1 MGVSFVRTMRV
12 LSLPILLC
20 LAASAHGF
28 FGKLLAKKKEASKSC
43 RTEELTSYSTEYST
57 QCDNAVGEVCSTEY
71 EEECADKQV
80 SRYEEECHDE
90 VVSQPQQSC
99 KAGGYNQV
107 CQAGHDVT
115 YERRCSKTCKEKKEK
130 EKGPLKSLISGI
142 KEKVVGVI
150 SLLKAEKEEEC
161 EETCNKVEVGRTPSM
176 KCHNEKLAGVRT
188 TEYKDTTVKK
198 CKPVEKLESQRVC
211 QKVPRR
217 VCRQEPG
224 KVCRQVGRQ
233 IPQTTSV
240 RVCN

>member
-1 MGVSFVRTMRV
+1 MF
-12 LSLPILLC
+12 
-20 LAASAHGF
+20 GF
-28 FGKLLAKKKEASKSC
+28 FS
-43 RTEELTSYSTEYST
+43 
-57 QCDNAVGEVCSTEY
+57 
-71 EEECADKQV
+71 
-80 SRYEEECHDE
+80 
-90 VVSQPQQSC
+90 
-99 KAGGYNQV
+99 QV

-150 SLLKAEKEEEC
+150 SLLKPKKAEKEEEC
-161 EETCNKVEVGRTPSM
+161 EQTCNKVEVGRTPSM
-176 KCHNEKLAGVRT
+176 KCHNEKLADVCT
-188 TEYKDTTVKK
+188 TEYKDTTK

>member
-1 MGVSFVRTMRV
+1 MRV

-57 QCDNAVGEVCSTEY
+57 QCDDAVREVCSTEY

-80 SRYEEECHDE
+80 SRYEEECHEE
-90 VVSQPQQSC
+90 VVSQPQRVC
-99 KAGGYNQV
+99 KPGGYNQV

-115 YERRCSKTCKEKKEK
+115 YERRCSETCKD
-130 EKGPLKSLISGI
+130 
-142 KEKVVGVI
+142 KVVGVI
-150 SLLKAEKEEEC
+150 SLLKPKKAEKEEEC
-161 EETCNKVEVGRTPSM
+161 EQTCSKVEVGRTPSM
-176 KCHNEKLAGVRT
+176 KCHNEKVADVCT

>member
-57 QCDNAVGEVCSTEY
+57 QCDDAVREVCSTEY

-90 VVSQPQQSC
+90 VVSQPQRVC
-99 KAGGYNQV
+99 KPGGYNQV

-115 YERRCSKTCKEKKEK
+115 NERRCSKTCKEKKK
-130 EKGPLKSLISGI
+130 KGPLKELIGGI
-142 KEKVVGVI
+142 KEKVAGII
-150 SLLKAEKEEEC
+150 SLLNPKQPKEKDC
-161 EETCNKVEVGRTPSM
+161 EETCDKVEVGRTPSVQ
-176 KCHNEKLAGVRT
+176 CH
-188 TEYKDTTVKK
+188 
-198 CKPVEKLESQRVC
+198 
-211 QKVPRR
+211 
-217 VCRQEPG
+217 
-224 KVCRQVGRQ
+224 
-233 IPQTTSV
+233 
-240 RVCN
+240 